1 MRLTL
6 EVISANGDALGS
18 NRSKTIG
25 SEGAQIGRS
34 KESDW
39 VINDPYISRIHA
51 RVRFVNG
58 TYYVEGTGRNPLALN
73 DPSNVVPNNQP
84 QLLRSGDR
92 FFLDQYEIRV
102 TLDSSSERKPAP
114 VDPFQESDSPTVR
127 VPPVS
132 VAQHPWQPEVSAPGA
147 NIHAAED
154 ASLDPLAILSGN
166 RPPAQAQPVRP
177 INLEQM
183 PAVEAHFAA
192 PQVVRPLQS
201 NDPTPLPVNAPTQ
214 KIPVGYTPG
223 MTHVVPAQAE
233 PTTRKPAATTPN
245 PGGGQNGAVR
255 AGKGIPQG
263 WLSPTSFTS
272 AEPPPGQPPN
282 PPTTPLHSGG
292 LPERAEPRSHH
303 PPADRHPDRPA
314 DRPIDRPVDRPVDRT
329 ERPNPFDRPEAR
341 GNAPERP
348 ELGQRPERPEPGQ
361 RPDRS
366 HPLPHPSGERPD
378 ARPDVRP
385 NQFQRPEGRGHPFE
399 RGEPRVNPVIS
410 KTIHREQPNT
420 AHAPPAESVA
430 TPREAR
436 SASLGSA
443 NLEQLLAAAGV
454 AQSQMS
460 AELAQEL
467 GEVLRV
473 VVQGVMEVLQS
484 RAEIKSQLRMSMTLM
499 KPAENNPLKF
509 SPNVEA
515 ALHTLLVERNR
526 GYLPTVRAFQEALT
540 DIRHHQIAVLQGI
553 RSAFHAMLEQFNPV
567 RLEQEFE
574 RHGAKRGGLLNVGA
588 KGRFRDAYVEEYER
602 LTRDPDDS
610 FKRLFGEYFAQA
622 YEDQMDQ
629 LKAAARNEVR

>member
-6 EVISANGDALGS
+6 EVISANGDALGN

-25 SEGAQIGRS
+25 PEGAQIGRS

-58 TYYVEGTGRNPLALN
+58 TFYVEGTGRNPLALN

-102 TLDSSSERKPAP
+102 TLDGSSERKPP
-114 VDPFQESDSPTVR
+114 PLDPFAHESDSPTVR

-132 VAQHPWQPEVSAPGA
+132 VAQQSWQPAEV
-147 NIHAAED
+147 NIQTAEE
-154 ASLDPLAILSGN
+154 ASLDPLAILGRGPTPASQA
-166 RPPAQAQPVRP
+166 PPHPVNLAQGSPV
-177 INLEQM
+177 ED
-183 PAVEAHFAA
+183 HFA
-192 PQVVRPLQS
+192 PPPVKLPLS
-201 NDPTPLPVNAPTQ
+201 ANDPTPLPVSAQTQ
-214 KIPVGYTPG
+214 KIPDEYRPG
-223 MTHVVPAQAE
+223 FTHVVPAVQHDAAA
-233 PTTRKPAATTPN
+233 RKPLPA
-245 PGGGQNGAVR
+245 PGGQSGATAR
-255 AGKGIPQG
+255 AGGGAKGIPNS
-263 WLSPTSFTS
+263 WLNPTNFN
-272 AEPPPGQPPN
+272 PGEAPN
-282 PPTTPLHSGG
+282 PALQTTPLHVGG
-292 LPERAEPRSHH
+292 
-303 PPADRHPDRPA
+303 PPL
-314 DRPIDRPVDRPVDRT
+314 
-329 ERPNPFDRPEAR
+329 
-341 GNAPERP
+341 ERP
-348 ELGQRPERPEPGQ
+348 EPPRPDPRSDPFERPEVRSPLERPEPRVSPPRPEPRVGPPERPEPRQSPFGKTLH
-361 RPDRS
+361 RS
-366 HPLPHPSGERPD
+366 GHAAHTPADPVPPPLA
-378 ARPDVRP
+378 ARETR
-385 NQFQRPEGRGHPFE
+385 
-399 RGEPRVNPVIS
+399 
-410 KTIHREQPNT
+410 
-420 AHAPPAESVA
+420 SV
-430 TPREAR
+430 
-436 SASLGSA
+436 S
-443 NLEQLLAAAGV
+443 LEQLLAAAGV
-454 AQSQMS
+454 PESQM
-460 AELAQEL
+460 APELAQEL

-574 RHGAKRGGLLNVGA
+574 RHGAKRGLLNVGS

-602 LTRDPDDS
+602 ITRDPDES

-629 LKAAARNEVR
+629 LKAAARSEVR

>member
-51 RVRFVNG
+51 RIRCVNG

-102 TLDSSSERKPAP
+102 TIDGSSERKAP
-114 VDPFQESDSPTVR
+114 PPDPFAHESDSPTVR

-132 VAQHPWQPEVSAPGA
+132 VAQQSWQAEV
-147 NIHAAED
+147 NIQTSED
-154 ASLDPLAILSGN
+154 ASLDPLAILSNN
-166 RPPAQAQPVRP
+166 RPPPQAAPLRP
-177 INLEQM
+177 INLEQG
-183 PAVEAHFAA
+183 PAIEGHFA
-192 PQVVRPLQS
+192 PPPVRPLTA

-214 KIPVGYTPG
+214 KIPDEYRPG
-223 MTHVVPAQAE
+223 LTHLGPAVHQVD
-233 PTTRKPAATTPN
+233 PTTRKQVPTP
-245 PGGGQNGAVR
+245 GGQNGATAR
-255 AGKGIPQG
+255 GGGGKGIPSS
-263 WLSPTSFTS
+263 WLSPTTFTPV
-272 AEPPPGQPPN
+272 EPVQPPLVT
-282 PPTTPLHSGG
+282 PTTPLHVGG
-292 LPERAEPRSHH
+292 V
-303 PPADRHPDRPA
+303 PPL
-314 DRPIDRPVDRPVDRT
+314 
-329 ERPNPFDRPEAR
+329 
-341 GNAPERP
+341 ERP
-348 ELGQRPERPEPGQ
+348 EPRRGLGNQADPFERLEPRGNPPERVEVRPPVERPEPRGTPVERPEPRVNPFERPDARANPPERPEP
-361 RPDRS
+361 RVSP
-366 HPLPHPSGERPD
+366 PE
-378 ARPDVRP
+378 
-385 NQFQRPEGRGHPFE
+385 RPEGRG
-399 RGEPRVNPVIS
+399 NPVVS
-410 KTIHREQPNT
+410 KTLHRVPQAGA
-420 AHAPPAESVA
+420 AHAPPAEPAAPPV
-430 TPREAR
+430 RETR
-436 SASLGSA
+436 SAS
-443 NLEQLLAAAGV
+443 LEQLLAAAGV

-460 AELAQEL
+460 PELAQEL

-484 RAEIKSQLRMSMTLM
+484 RAEIKSQMRMSMTLM

-526 GYLPTVRAFQEALT
+526 GYLPTVRAFQEALI

-574 RHGAKRGGLLNVGA
+574 RHGAKRGLLNVGS
-588 KGRFRDAYVEEYER
+588 KSRFRDAYVEEYER
-602 LTRDPDDS
+602 ITRDPDDS